1 MKLWQSQ
8 KDSKN
13 ANLCLKYIVERFQSS
28 MFLWLCFFLIFAEGC
43 VQVMVLVKCACHY
56 RRTYFAATVW
66 SATVGCIVHK
76 EESYNTGKFLW
87 EYFYSLLVHL
97 FIGGIS
103 IHTLCTNLLI
113 ADLMSRCATTAFV
126 EKIWRHFVNI
136 ASNFPKTIKWMPN
149 EHLAVDNEIM
159 ANSLE
164 YYIALMRIEMFLWH
178 FKPIPY
184 LLFQG

>member
-1 MKLWQSQ
+1 MDLDNKTMKWWQSP

-13 ANLCLKYIVERFQSS
+13 TKLCLKYIVKRFQSS

-66 SATVGCIVHK
+66 SATGCIVHQG
-76 EESYNTGKFLW
+76 ESYNTGKFLW

-164 YYIALMRIEMFLWH
+164 
-178 FKPIPY
+178 
-184 LLFQG
+184 

>member
-1 MKLWQSQ
+1 MTVLFPDFCWRVCTGDDTCKVRMSLP
-8 KDSKN
+8 KN
-13 ANLCLKYIVERFQSS
+13 VFCGY
-28 MFLWLCFFLIFAEGC
+28 C
-43 VQVMVLVKCACHY
+43 VVG
-56 RRTYFAATVW
+56 AT
-66 SATVGCIVHK
+66 GCIVHK

-136 ASNFPKTIKWMPN
+136 ASNFSKDHKMNAKWTLGSRQWNYGQFTRFSDLIDLLRLFPTTGGPWWLVS
-149 EHLAVDNEIM
+149 HRSRGPCV
-159 ANSLE
+159 SG
-164 YYIALMRIEMFLWH
+164 ALL
-178 FKPIPY
+178 
-184 LLFQG
+184 

>member
-1 MKLWQSQ
+1 MPPSRTF
-8 KDSKN
+8 SKFH
-13 ANLCLKYIVERFQSS
+13 VF
-28 MFLWLCFFLIFAEGC
+28 
-43 VQVMVLVKCACHY
+43 VTVLFPDFCWRVCTGDGTCKVRMSLPKNVFCGY
-56 RRTYFAATVW
+56 TVW
-66 SATVGCIVHK
+66 SATGYIVHK

-164 YYIALMRIEMFLWH
+164 
-178 FKPIPY
+178 
-184 LLFQG
+184 